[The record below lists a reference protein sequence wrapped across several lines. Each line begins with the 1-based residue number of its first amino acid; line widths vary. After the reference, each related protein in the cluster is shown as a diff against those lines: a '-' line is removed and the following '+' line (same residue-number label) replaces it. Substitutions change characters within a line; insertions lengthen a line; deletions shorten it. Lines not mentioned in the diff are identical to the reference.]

1 MEIGTVRKGNE
12 IGLKGGGG
20 ESKFSWLPC
29 SKCGKLRWVAIIKG
43 HPRSQLCQLC
53 GNSRRGKLNPNW
65 KGGRTILLGYIRIRL
80 QPDDFFYPM
89 TTKSTVFE
97 HRLVVAKA
105 IGRNL
110 HRWEIVHHKHTKYP
124 AGSIED
130 KQDNRI
136 ENLQLVSDDRHKQIT
151 VLEIQVGR
159 LKAKVLKQAHQIKN
173 LEEKLCQLKK
183 RTL

>member
-1 MEIGTVRKGNE
+1 MKVGTVKKGSVL
-12 IGLKGGGG
+12 GYKGVGRVRN
-20 ESKFSWLPC
+20 FSWLAC
-29 SKCGKLRWVAIIKG
+29 SNCGKLRWVEIIKG
-43 HPRSQLCQLC
+43 KPRRRFCQGC

-65 KGGRTILLGYIRIRL
+65 KGGRTVLLGYIRIRL

-110 HRWEIVHHKHTKYP
+110 HRWEIVHHKHTRYP
-124 AGSIED
+124 AGSVED

-151 VLEIQVGR
+151 VLERRIKHLEQCV
-159 LKAKVLKQAHQIKN
+159 KN
-173 LEEKLCQLKK
+173 LEVKLCQGK
-183 RTL
+183 